1 MAGCSG
7 LLLTL
12 CYVLIDVPKTRV
24 SQILMMPFIVLGM
37 NSIAIY
43 AIDEFVPL
51 IFGSPSGGAMFY
63 WKSSDQNL
71 ISWLYK
77 TFLLAFP
84 VPWAVFFYAI
94 FDTLVM
100 IVIAAIF
107 YKQKKFFKI

>member
-7 LLLTL
+7 LFLTI
-12 CYVLIDVPKTRV
+12 CYVLIYLSKTRV
-24 SQILMMPFIVLGM
+24 PQILMMRFIVLGM

-51 IFGSPSGGAMFY
+51 VFGSPTGGAMFY
-63 WKSSDQNL
+63 WKSSDQNI

-84 VPWAVFFYAI
+84 EAWAVFFYAI
-94 FDTLVM
+94 MDTLVM

-107 YKQKKFFKI
+107 YKQ